1 MVDFLV
7 FEEKGWVENQ
17 NAHPIC
23 VVLFSSV
30 FLVNGIEC
38 HSTVRVS

>member
-1 MVDFLV
+1 MVDFFV
-7 FEEKGWVENQ
+7 FEEKGWVKNQ

-38 HSTVRVS
+38 PTTVRGS